1 MEKTHPLKTH
11 DLSKDKVFEEES
23 FASEQ
28 SVFRAR
34 GFAGN
39 NVNFVPEHV
48 AQNV

>member
-1 MEKTHPLKTH
+1 MTSPKT
-11 DLSKDKVFEEES
+11 KDPVFEEES

-28 SVFRAR
+28 SVFGAR

-39 NVNFVPEHV
+39 NVNFALEDA